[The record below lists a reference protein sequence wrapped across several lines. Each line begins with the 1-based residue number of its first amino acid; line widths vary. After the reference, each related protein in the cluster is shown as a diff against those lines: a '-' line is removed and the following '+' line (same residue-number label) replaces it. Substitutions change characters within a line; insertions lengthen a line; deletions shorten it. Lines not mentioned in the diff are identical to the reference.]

1 MRTLNLTPEHIIAPG
16 HSHLFAA
23 VGAALQAKEETHY
36 TLDEI
41 SGKLTA
47 DLKIAVDVDRLP
59 PLFASQEDYDAFI
72 KKQEKIKYYV
82 PTLPPTRG
90 NVSSVSTPV
99 PQQQKSHWLPRM
111 AVCSMILQQQRW

>member
-72 KKQEKIKYYV
+72 KKQEKNKALCTDRACSEAYDRV
-82 PTLPPTRG
+82 D
-90 NVSSVSTPV
+90 
-99 PQQQKSHWLPRM
+99 RM
-111 AVCSMILQQQRW
+111 AGTDDSSSAGNQRCDG